1 MVIEDI
7 TSLRWRRRQLERSQ
21 GALMAEKVHDL
32 EVNREKLHLQF
43 HQDVADVSQAEV
55 LEKGLR
61 NIDDSPAKFEEVLTK
76 LNALIEL
83 AKDCDY
89 SCAVPL
95 LTALYGKQ
103 ASLRAASIFNVF
115 LDLTRRHRERDDA
128 LAHRRPWPPPQDD
141 VWKGPDAARV
151 KREPGW
157 DPVLDKPNLS
167 LINDLQKELRDVSE
181 AYQLYIREQVTVTQT
196 KRDAAIAPTQA
207 VSPHLAREIWL
218 VDREIDGKTRLLIYM
233 RKEDR
238 SWRRLKKQD
247 PEEEE
252 SPVARQSRNQMER
265 SGEWRVASGEQ
276 EESSRAPSGAPP
288 TGPENPTRDVGL
300 GGVRPEPNSEEPPS
314 LGAEGSN
321 DAIFSRNKAED
332 SLKTKD
338 EALGTNPKQSHGPES
353 ECPDRIGP
361 SGAQPAGAESD
372 HQEAASPG
380 AEGSDDGIFRRNKAE
395 DSLKTKDESPG
406 TNPKQSHD
414 PN

>member
-1 MVIEDI
+1 
-7 TSLRWRRRQLERSQ
+7 
-21 GALMAEKVHDL
+21 MAEKVHDL

-43 HQDVADVSQAEV
+43 NQDVADVSQAEV

-61 NIDDSPAKFEEVLTK
+61 NIDDSPAKFEEVLAK
-76 LNALIEL
+76 VNALIEL

-115 LDLTRRHRERDDA
+115 LDLTKRHRERADA

-141 VWKGPDAARV
+141 TWKGPDAARA

-157 DPVLDKPNLS
+157 DPVLDKPSLS

-207 VSPHLAREIWL
+207 VSPHLAREMWL

-252 SPVARQSRNQMER
+252 SQV
-265 SGEWRVASGEQ
+265 G
-276 EESSRAPSGAPP
+276 PSGARPAE
-288 TGPENPTRDVGL
+288 PENPTRDVGL
-300 GGVRPEPNSEEPPS
+300 GAVGPEPNSEEPPS
-314 LGAEGSN
+314 LGTKGSN
-321 DAIFSRNKAED
+321 DGIFERNKAED

-338 EALGTNPKQSHGPES
+338 EAPGTNPKQSHGPES
-353 ECPDRIGP
+353 EGP
-361 SGAQPAGAESD
+361 GPVGLGGARPAGPEPN
-372 HQEAASPG
+372 HEEAASP
-380 AEGSDDGIFRRNKAE
+380 ADEGIFERNKAE
-395 DSLKTKDESPG
+395 DSLKTKDEAPG
-406 TNPKQSHD
+406 TNPEQSHGPSLSYQQETPFVLAD
-414 PN
+414 S